1 VTVLGKAAISASE
14 GVLVGVEVVLGVAV
28 GFGLGVEVWAGS
40 GVLVG
45 AKVNVDAGVLVEV
58 GTGVSVGVSSVVK
71 IADAE
76 GSLLA
81 MGDGASVW
89 SEPPHAEATPTPRIR
104 VATKAALEITTDH
117 GG

>member
-1 VTVLGKAAISASE
+1 MGKAAISASE
-14 GVLVGVEVVLGVAV
+14 GVLVGVGVVLGVAV
-28 GFGLGVEVWAGS
+28 GSGLGVEVWAGS

-45 AKVNVDAGVLVEV
+45 DKVEVSAGVPVEV
-58 GTGVSVGVSSVVK
+58 GTGVSLGVSSVARVT
-71 IADAE
+71 DAE

-81 MGDGASVW
+81 TGDGASVW
-89 SEPPHAEATPTPRIR
+89 GGPPHAEAPPTPRVR